1 MAEAHRPVGAAPDAP
16 PAASPATAGA
26 LRPARAD
33 WRSRHHDLR
42 QPLNALG
49 LFCAALRARPLGPA
63 EQPLAQGIA
72 DAVAALEVL
81 IDAWAAEEARHE
93 AANTSTA
100 GAKLPPTPGLE
111 AARAGPPDPAP
122 PWGSLPGTLA
132 EHQADVASDS
142 GEGHGHGPAHDA
154 DATPL
159 IVVIDDDPGSRLST
173 AVLLEAWGARV
184 MELSGVEELERWLDA
199 GGTRVR
205 PGLALV
211 DFHLG
216 ASGNGLHALERLRA
230 AIPQVEVPAVL
241 ITGDEAAAH
250 AARDH
255 PNLVMLRKPVSPEAL
270 LATVE
275 RRIRR

>member
-1 MAEAHRPVGAAPDAP
+1 VAEAHRPVGAAPDTPLVAD
-16 PAASPATAGA
+16 ATTPGA
-26 LRPARAD
+26 LSPARAD

-72 DAVAALEVL
+72 DAVAALEAL

-93 AANTSTA
+93 AANTSSA
-100 GAKLPPTPGLE
+100 GAKVSPAPGWE
-111 AARAGPPDPAP
+111 AARAGPPDAAP
-122 PWGSLPGTLA
+122 PWASLPSAPA
-132 EHQADVASDS
+132 EREADADSAS
-142 GEGHGHGPAHDA
+142 GEGHGQAQDA

-184 MELSGVEELERWLDA
+184 MELSSIDELERWLDV

-216 ASGNGLHALERLRA
+216 ASGTGLHALERLRA
-230 AIPQVEVPAVL
+230 AFPQVEVPAVL
-241 ITGDEAAAH
+241 ISGDEAAAH
-250 AARDH
+250 AARNH
-255 PNLVMLRKPVSPEAL
+255 PNLVTLRKPVSPEAL